1 MQFIQPIPF
10 FSKIQRA
17 RTVNPDLII
26 TGGGFYNHPSGFKK
40 IGAGLM
46 MSDEQVNIQIVCEKI
61 VRLDDRI
68 GFEKDVSAAGIFS
81 FKIGDVFR
89 GRCDRPSAGCFI
101 KDRQAEAVFKVIAY
115 FP

>member
-10 FSKIQRA
+10 FSKVQRA
-17 RTVNPDLII
+17 GTVNPDLII
-26 TGGGFYNHPSGFKK
+26 AGGGFYNHSSGFKK

-46 MSDEQVNIQIVCEKI
+46 MLDEQVNIQIVCEKI

-68 GFEKDVSAAGIFS
+68 GFEQDVSAAGIFS

-89 GRCDRPSAGCFI
+89 GRCDRPPAGYWKTSI
-101 KDRQAEAVFKVIAY
+101 
-115 FP
+115 